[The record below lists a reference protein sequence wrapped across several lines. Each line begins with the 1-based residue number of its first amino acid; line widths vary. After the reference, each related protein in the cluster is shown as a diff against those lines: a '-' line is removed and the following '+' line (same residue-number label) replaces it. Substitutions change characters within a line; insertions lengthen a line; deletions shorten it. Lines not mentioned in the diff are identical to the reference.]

1 MIEAQKEAQRL
12 YGKFYFELCQIDGDH
27 TEECTISLLAIRC
40 AVACCDEIIKTHKV
54 YNESLPPF
62 GIGKDFYENIKH
74 ELHKL

>member
-40 AVACCDEIIKTHKV
+40 AVM
-54 YNESLPPF
+54 Y
-62 GIGKDFYENIKH
+62 
-74 ELHKL
+74 